1 MGEVEQNLPTLA
13 GRINEEHRA
22 CEVAV
27 GAALTHAMNAGEL
40 LVEVKASLPH
50 GAFGPWLA
58 ENFTGS
64 DRTARAYMRVY
75 SRRDELGAKRQSS
88 ATLSLDGA
96 LKALSVPKE
105 ESPHAET
112 ARKPAT
118 FEDGV
123 ATTKRFVEIRDSGAW
138 KRSGHAS
145 FEEYLRVRWG
155 ERGIT
160 PENLRAWEAVAKDP
174 PRSLRG
180 APIDKITELAQRLKE
195 LESLPAKKPA
205 PHVAGRALREIE
217 EKELYKLAGYET
229 FTRYCSERLRL
240 TRKWREVLFLEA
252 ELADV
257 VPAFHESEFPWEFP
271 EDMPRE
277 DFERAW
283 KILNEILELVGAS
296 EEE

>member
-1 MGEVEQNLPTLA
+1 MGEVEKNLPTLA

-22 CEVAV
+22 CEKAV

-58 ENFTGS
+58 ENFAGS

-75 SRRDELGAKRQSS
+75 SRRDELGAKWQSS

-96 LKALSVPKE
+96 LKALSAPRE
-105 ESPHAET
+105 DPPHAET

-123 ATTKRFVEIRDSGAW
+123 ATTERLVEIRDGGVW
-138 KRSGHAS
+138 KQSGHAS
-145 FEEYLRVRWG
+145 FEEYLQARWG
-155 ERGIT
+155 GRGMT
-160 PENLRAWEAVAKDP
+160 PENIQAWEALAKDP

-180 APIDKITELAQRLKE
+180 APIDKITELTQRLKE
-195 LESLPAKKPA
+195 LESLPVTKPA

-240 TRKWREVLFLEA
+240 PRKWREVLFLW
-252 ELADV
+252 ADLV
-257 VPAFHESEFPWEFP
+257 DVMPAFQSEFP
-271 EDMPRE
+271 
-277 DFERAW
+277 
-283 KILNEILELVGAS
+283 
-296 EEE
+296 